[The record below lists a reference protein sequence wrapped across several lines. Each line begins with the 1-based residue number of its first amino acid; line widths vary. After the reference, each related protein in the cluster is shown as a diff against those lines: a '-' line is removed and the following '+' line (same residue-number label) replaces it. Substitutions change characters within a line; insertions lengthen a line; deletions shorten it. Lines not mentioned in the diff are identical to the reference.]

1 MSSSLQDQLLK
12 SGLID
17 EKKAK
22 AVEQSKRKKAKQQR
36 PKKKARGVDE
46 NRQRHEQQQA
56 QKAQRDRELNRRR
69 QQEAE
74 QKAVAAQI
82 KQLIADNRLP
92 KRDGEIAF
100 NFADGQKVKRLYVN
114 EQVHKQLSEGQAA
127 VVKLYGQYD
136 IVPRAAAEKIRER
149 DESCLIVCN
158 EPGKDEDDPYA
169 NFPVPDDLMW

>member
-22 AVEQSKRKKAKQQR
+22 SIDQGKRKQAKQR
-36 PKKKARGVDE
+36 PKKKARGSDE
-46 NRQRHEQQQA
+46 SRQRHEQQQA

-69 QQEAE
+69 QAEAE
-74 QKAVAAQI
+74 QKAVTAQI
-82 KQLIADNRLP
+82 KQLITDNRLP

-100 NFADGQKVKRLYVN
+100 NFADAQKVKRLYVN
-114 EQVHKQLSEGQAA
+114 EQVHKQLSEGHAA
-127 VVKLYGQYD
+127 IVKLYGQYD
-136 IVPRAAAEKIRER
+136 IVPRSTAEKIRER

-158 EPGKDEDDPYA
+158 EPGKDDDDPYA
-169 NFPVPDDLMW
+169 DFPVPDDLMW